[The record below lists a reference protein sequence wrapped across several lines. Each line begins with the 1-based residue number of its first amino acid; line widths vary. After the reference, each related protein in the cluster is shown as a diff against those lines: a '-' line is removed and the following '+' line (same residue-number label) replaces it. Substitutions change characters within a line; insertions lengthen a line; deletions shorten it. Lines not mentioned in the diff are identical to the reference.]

1 MAFTNEEESGV
12 KQMLAAFQSA
22 KRINELPWATG
33 RLTDMS
39 VPVQDESGETRRM
52 NLAEAVETASN
63 PIAGRYWDESNASP
77 VAAGYYGSLSALKE
91 LPQKMGLGRYLVT
104 DDRVRH
110 KLDPTDSTRYE
121 DGRPAKLDGSHG
133 QCIWGWNAHY
143 YTTWKE
149 GHNTVETITFQPI
162 PGKNSIFVPEGGIS
176 WLSAG
181 VIDRTEQK
189 LCSIISTDERYRGG
203 NGSVLSAYI
212 NLADDA
218 PQKTMLGMPVTAYP
232 YGDFSTLAR
241 KRGEGWEACWYVA
254 RAVVEYTM
262 RIILGTRNSQS
273 AYNPNLDADGLYQ
286 GGLGYGVTMLNSVTW
301 TEYNGCYPIVP
312 TSVGL
317 EKGDGVG
324 VVEYSVTNAD
334 GTSVYVAPVPVFFG
348 LVNPFGHLWG
358 VVGGLVFDIG
368 ETRSLAYV
376 APSMYAPFSWTD
388 TTGMLLAAELPR
400 TEGYIKQY
408 STHLLV
414 CVPTVVGSGA
424 TAATYFSD
432 YFYTDWQSS
441 KGFCVRLIGGTSYAG
456 TPVGAFVTNASFE
469 TTKLQ
474 TTVSSPL
481 CYFKTDPVMGE

>member
-1 MAFTNEEESGV
+1 MAFTNEEENGV
-12 KQMLAAFQSA
+12 KQMLAAYQSA

-52 NLAEAVETASN
+52 NLAEAVETAGN
-63 PIAGRYWDESNASP
+63 PIAGRYWNESNASP

-91 LPQKMGLGRYLVT
+91 LPKKLGLGRYLVT
-104 DDRVRH
+104 DDRVRR
-110 KLDPTDSTRYE
+110 KLDPADSTRYE
-121 DGRPAKLDGSHG
+121 DGSPAKLDGSQG
-133 QCIWGWNAHY
+133 QCMWCWNAHY

-149 GHNTVETITFQPI
+149 GNNTVEVITFQPI
-162 PGKNSIFVPEGGIS
+162 PGKKSVFVPAGGIS

-189 LCSIISTDERYRGG
+189 LCSVISADERYRGG
-203 NGSVLSAYI
+203 NGSVLSAYT

-218 PQKTMLGMPVTAYP
+218 PQKTMLGMPATAYP
-232 YGDFSTLAR
+232 YGGFSTIAR

-262 RIILGTRNSQS
+262 RIILGTRHSQS

-286 GGLGYGVTMLNSVTW
+286 GGLGAGVTTMPDW
-301 TEYNGCYPIVP
+301 GGYNGYYPIVP

-324 VVEYSVTNAD
+324 VVEYSVTKAD

-348 LVNPFGHLWG
+348 LVNPFGHVWG
-358 VVGGLVFDIG
+358 VVGGLVFDVG
-368 ETRSLAYV
+368 ETKSPAYV

-388 TTGMLLAAELPR
+388 TTGMLLAGELPR
-400 TEGYIKQY
+400 AEGYIKKY
-408 STHLLV
+408 STHLL
-414 CVPTVVGSGA
+414 CCLPTEVGA
-424 TAATYFSD
+424 TSATYFAD
-432 YFYTDWQSS
+432 YFYTNWQSS
-441 KGFCVRLIGGTSYAG
+441 KGFRVRLVGGSSCNG
-456 TPVGAFVTNASFE
+456 TVAGAFVTYAYSAATNTGAN
-469 TTKLQ
+469 
-474 TTVSSPL
+474 VSSPL
-481 CYFKTDPVMGE
+481 CFFEADPVISE